1 MRPITIENLL
11 AIKAAM
17 KLQDGVRIEVY
28 PTDKNHEFIIALYD
42 QRTPQRAVQGSWQCK
57 EQEAVQRLNEINRRY
72 GKEV

>member
-11 AIKAAM
+11 AIKADM

-28 PTDKNHEFIIALYD
+28 PTDNNHEFIIALYD